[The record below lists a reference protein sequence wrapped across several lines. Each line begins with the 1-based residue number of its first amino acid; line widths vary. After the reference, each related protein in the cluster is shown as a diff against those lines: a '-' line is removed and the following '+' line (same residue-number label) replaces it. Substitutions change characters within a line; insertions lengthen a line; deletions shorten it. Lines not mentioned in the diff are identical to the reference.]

1 MEAEIRHLLSSLPFC
16 LLCKLQIHMLER
28 PLLAPCGHIFCRK
41 CVKGRRLSRSV
52 TCPMDHVKVKI
63 SQLVESQ
70 DILDVNRILKSM
82 LEEYGRAVPEEK
94 AALAGSVSS
103 LVDNMHKTFALRSV
117 EIRQSWKSPALSPS
131 DSPAEGNTDLV
142 QRMYAKYSHR
152 SAIAAPRRAPSM
164 TSTELL
170 HSVQALRGEP
180 PSDKCEEC
188 RTLVAAVT
196 CLCDPPFPRLC
207 EKCSIKH
214 SKHVPGPHSIE
225 PLSVFGLIG
234 PDNDLTTYNKRKAS
248 VAALSTALQG
258 NLDKVEK
265 CKGQVETEYQR
276 LLAALEQ
283 WRMISLDQLKSAYDR
298 LEEALRPVLR
308 ELTAKQYDK
317 ELNGKTLLDQLLM
330 ISPEDIDIRKEE
342 LSLFSYSFNA
352 HFELD
357 KALIFTL
364 SEQKIALISR
374 PLPKPLPETSLHAAM
389 LGEAIDAQPLS
400 GELSVSI
407 TPEIR
412 ATESRLG
419 AFDYGSGESGV
430 AKGPMRLGNGGVYI
444 GEWNSVGQRHG
455 KGIQIMRDG
464 SKFEGWW
471 WQDKAQGQG
480 RLITAAGDV
489 YLGTWKSSMA
499 NGFGSLFLRDGTSY
513 EGYWK
518 DDQQDG
524 QGLEVW
530 PDGTTFQG
538 SYVQGKKN
546 GRGQYVYESGNE
558 YDGNF
563 EDDAIC
569 GYGMYR
575 WVDGRTYAGQ
585 WKDSMMHGFGEFK
598 WPDGK
603 QYVGS
608 YVCDKKHGHGEFTH
622 SDGRKYAGNWQNGFQ
637 HGPGSMTQSG
647 KPRSGV
653 WTEGHCS

>member
-16 LLCKLQIHMLER
+16 LLCKLQIHVLER

-41 CVKGRRLSRSV
+41 CVKGRRFQRSV
-52 TCPMDHVKVKI
+52 TCPMDHVKVKT

-70 DILDVNRILKSM
+70 DILDVNRILKNI
-82 LEEYGRAVPEEK
+82 LEEYSRASPEEQ
-94 AALAGSVSS
+94 AALAGSVRS
-103 LVDNMHKTFALRSV
+103 LVDNMHKTFALQSV
-117 EIRQSWKSPALSPS
+117 EIRQNWKSPEGSPS
-131 DSPAEGNTDLV
+131 VVPGEGNNDLV
-142 QRMYAKYSHR
+142 QRMYAKYSQR
-152 SAIAAPRRAPSM
+152 SAIVAPRRAPSM
-164 TSTELL
+164 TSNELV
-170 HSVQALRGEP
+170 HTVQACRGDP

-196 CLCDPPFPRLC
+196 CLCEPPFPRLC

-214 SKHVPGPHSIE
+214 SKHAPGQHSIE
-225 PLSVFGLIG
+225 PLSVFSLIS
-234 PDNDLTTYNKRKAS
+234 PEHDLTTYSRRKAS
-248 VAALSTALQG
+248 VAALRTALQG
-258 NLDKVEK
+258 NLDTVEK

-283 WRMISLDQLKSAYDR
+283 WRIISLDHLKGAYDR
-298 LEEALRPVLR
+298 LEVGLRPVLR
-308 ELTAKQYDK
+308 ELTAKQYDR
-317 ELNGKTLLDQLLM
+317 ELTGQTLLDQLLVV
-330 ISPEDIDIRKEE
+330 SPEDINTRIEE
-342 LSLFSYSFNA
+342 LRLFSFSFNA
-352 HFELD
+352 AFELD
-357 KALIFTL
+357 KALSFTL
-364 SEQKIALISR
+364 SEEKLALLSR
-374 PLPKPLPETSLHAAM
+374 PLPKPLPDASLHAAM
-389 LGEAIDAQPLS
+389 LGEATDVQPLS
-400 GELSVSI
+400 GELPVSI
-407 TPEIR
+407 TPEVR

-419 AFDYGSGESGV
+419 SFDYGLGESGIK
-430 AKGPMRLGNGGVYI
+430 KGPMRLGNGGVYI
-444 GEWNSVGQRHG
+444 GEWTSAGLRHG
-455 KGIQIMRDG
+455 RGIQIMGDG

-471 WQDKAQGQG
+471 WQDRAQGQG
-480 RLITAAGDV
+480 RLITSVGDV
-489 YLGTWKSSMA
+489 YLGAWKNSMA

-518 DDQQDG
+518 DDLQDG

-538 SYVQGKKN
+538 SYTQGKKN
-546 GRGQYVYESGNE
+546 GHGRYVYESGNE

-563 EDDAIC
+563 EDDSIC
-569 GYGMYR
+569 GYGVYR

-585 WKDSMMHGFGEFK
+585 WKDSMMHGFGEFR

-622 SDGRKYAGNWQNGFQ
+622 SDGRKYAGSWQNGLQ

-647 KPRSGV
+647 KPQSAV